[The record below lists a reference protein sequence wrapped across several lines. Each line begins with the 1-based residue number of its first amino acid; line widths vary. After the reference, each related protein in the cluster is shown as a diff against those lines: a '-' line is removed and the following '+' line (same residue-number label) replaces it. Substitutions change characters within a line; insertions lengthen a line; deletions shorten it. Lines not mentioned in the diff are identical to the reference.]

1 MSATRVGRFWARLAG
16 MVLLS
21 LLLAVTGA
29 MAADAGPVGREG
41 EPYRLQEWLVPSPL
55 ATVPMRARLYRP
67 AGDGPFPLAL
77 LNHGS
82 DEDTRLRARQ
92 VLPDWP
98 ELVGFLVRR
107 GYAVLLPLRPGHG
120 ATGGKYLETQ
130 GSCGRPDYVA
140 AGNGAADSMLTAIAY
155 MRKQDFIRPDR
166 AVVIGNSAGGWGA
179 LALAARQPGGVSA
192 VVNFAGG
199 RGGRDRGKANN
210 NCAPDRLVA
219 AAARFGASESI
230 ATLWLYSENDTYF
243 APDLSLRMAD
253 AFEAAG
259 GRVEY
264 HLLGPVRGDG
274 HALIATEGDEAT
286 WKPVLGKFLDRFGK
300 K

>member
-1 MSATRVGRFWARLAG
+1 MIRKALRL
-16 MVLLS
+16 VLGTM
-21 LLLAVTGA
+21 LLALMLAAGGA
-29 MAADAGPVGREG
+29 AAAEPGPVGAERA
-41 EPYRLQEWLVPSPL
+41 PYRVQEWIVPSPL
-55 ATVPMRARLYRP
+55 ASVRMRARLYRP

-92 VLPDWP
+92 VLPEWP

-120 ATGGKYLETQ
+120 ETGGKYLESQ
-130 GSCGRPDYVA
+130 GSCGKPDYVA
-140 AGNGAADSMLTAIAY
+140 AGNGAADSMLTAIAF
-155 MRKQDFIRPDR
+155 MREQPFIRSDR
-166 AVVIGNSAGGWGA
+166 TLVIGNSAGGWGA
-179 LALAARQPGGVSA
+179 LALAARQPKGVSA
-192 VVNFAGG
+192 IVNFAGG
-199 RGGRDRGKANN
+199 RGGRERGKANT

-219 AAARFGASESI
+219 AAANFGASEAV

-243 APDLSLRMAD
+243 PPELSQRMAD

-274 HALIATEGDEAT
+274 HALIATAGAEAT
-286 WKPVLGKFLDRFGK
+286 WKPVLAAFLDKVGRK
-300 K
+300 